1 MKRVNNLDKIF
12 KGVREIKK
20 EVTPFKTLDENENEI
35 EVEKIKYI
43 VEFFKYGN
51 LTIEIY
57 SEFHSE
63 LQKELINYLDNLIK
77 ELNKWNKI
85 E

>member
-20 EVTPFKTLDENENEI
+20 EI

-77 ELNKWNKI
+77 DLNK
-85 E
+85 